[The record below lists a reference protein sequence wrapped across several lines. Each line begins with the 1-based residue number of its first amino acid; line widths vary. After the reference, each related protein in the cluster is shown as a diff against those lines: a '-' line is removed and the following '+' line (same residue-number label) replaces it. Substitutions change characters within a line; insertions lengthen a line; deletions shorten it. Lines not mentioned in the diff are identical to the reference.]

1 MSVLGVERGRLGW
14 YALGAVLGAALL
26 FVLYS
31 FVGTFV
37 FGLFIY
43 YATRPVYVRL
53 DRRLSSSGMAAAMSI
68 LALAL
73 PVLLLVA
80 YTLAVGIQELNA
92 VAENRDLGAL
102 EEFANQ
108 YVDVSSIVTDPT
120 SVLNDPNLLGTIREV
135 LGAAQQYVGFVG
147 TGLLHLFIMLALAY
161 YLLRDGPRLGRFL
174 LRRFGDEQGV
184 LDGYARAVDRDLATV
199 FFGNILN
206 AILTGVIGALA
217 YTLLNA
223 VAAGSPIPYP
233 FLLGLLTGIASLIP
247 VVGMKLVYVPVAGY
261 LLATSLPDPD
271 PALLTF
277 VAVFVVVSFLI
288 VDVLPDFVLRPIVSG
303 GDVSLSDVPRMLR
316 TRSLPDTRLHVG
328 SVMFAYIF
336 GPLLF
341 GWYGIFLGP
350 ILLVL
355 VIHFA
360 RLVLPELVA
369 GETLQP
375 GATDPGT
382 LPDLGVEAGAPP
394 GAAPEPEPDP
404 GTQPESDLG
413 TDPEPDSGAGRDGP
427 SPDADADD
435 D

>member
-14 YALGAVLGAALL
+14 YALGGVLGVALL

-53 DRRLSSSGMAAAMSI
+53 NRRISSSGMAAAVAI

-73 PVLLLVA
+73 PALMLVT

-92 VAENRDLGAL
+92 FAESRDLGAL
-102 EEFANQ
+102 DDFASQ
-108 YVDVSSIVTDPT
+108 YVDVSSIVTDPA
-120 SVLNDPNLLGTIREV
+120 SVLNDPNLLGTIQEV

-147 TGLLHLFIMLALAY
+147 TGLLHLFVMLALAY
-161 YLLRDGPRLGRFL
+161 YLLRDGPRLGRFV
-174 LRRFGDEQGV
+174 LRRFGDERGV
-184 LDGYARAVDRDLATV
+184 LDSYARAVDRDLATV

-217 YTLLNA
+217 YTLLN
-223 VAAGSPIPYP
+223 VFAAGSPIPYP

-247 VVGMKLVYVPVAGY
+247 VVGMKLVYVPIAGY
-261 LLATSLPDPD
+261 LLIRSLPDPQ
-271 PALLTF
+271 PEVLTF
-277 VAVFVVVSFLI
+277 VAVFVAVSFLI

-316 TRSLPDTRLHVG
+316 TRSLPDPRLHVG
-328 SVMFAYIF
+328 SIMFAYIF

-350 ILLVL
+350 MLLVL
-355 VIHFA
+355 VIHFT

-369 GETLQP
+369 GEPLRP
-375 GATDPGT
+375 GAVDPGT
-382 LPDLGVEAGAPP
+382 LPDLGVGAPP
-394 GAAPEPEPDP
+394 ATAPEPEPEP
-404 GTQPESDLG
+404 GG
-413 TDPEPDSGAGRDGP
+413 GPEPEPNSGRDGP
-427 SPDADADD
+427 GPDADADADD